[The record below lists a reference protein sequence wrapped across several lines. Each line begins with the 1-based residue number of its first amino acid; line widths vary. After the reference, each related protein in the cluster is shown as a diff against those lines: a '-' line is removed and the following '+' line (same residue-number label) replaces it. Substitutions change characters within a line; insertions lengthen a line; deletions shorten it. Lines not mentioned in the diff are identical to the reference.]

1 MKKFVYISIIS
12 LLYSFGVKCNIF
24 AQEVNSFKSE
34 RAHLSFVYPST
45 YKKIKITA
53 APHML
58 IHLDNGTEEYV
69 VSCWELGTDESVD
82 AWNEMYF
89 QNLEQNAKKAKTG
102 PKLLSCKKTTLSLK
116 GKTIRASE
124 LIHSRGSGIATMYV
138 ITYQFFW
145 KGNMIQIM
153 YTNHGLFTQKAK
165 KGEEIIK
172 SIQLQ
177 N

>member
-1 MKKFVYISIIS
+1 MKKFVYISIIT

-24 AQEVNSFKSE
+24 AQQVYSFKSE
-34 RAHLSFVYPST
+34 RAHLSFEYPST
-45 YKKIKITA
+45 YKKIKMTA

-58 IHLDNGTEEYV
+58 IHLDNGKEEYV
-69 VSCWELGTDESVD
+69 VSCWELGIDESVD
-82 AWNEMYF
+82 AWDELYF
-89 QNLEQNAKKAKTG
+89 QNLEHNAKKAKTG

-116 GKTIRASE
+116 EKTIRASE
-124 LIHSRGSGIATMYV
+124 LIHSRDSGIATMYV

-153 YTNHGLFTQKAK
+153 YTNKGDFNQKSK
-165 KGEEIIK
+165 KGEDIIK